1 MATKT
6 TKAAAGTVAT
16 ATSTVVVPNE
26 VNPEDI
32 ERHYTFR
39 NVAKFRKVSYEQYA
53 KDMRECGFYLP
64 DNEMKEAYDAIKIP
78 VRATQGSAGYDF
90 FSPIP
95 FALRNMTVAPRGITF
110 PTGIQCELAP
120 GFCLFML
127 PKSGLGIRQY
137 SRLGN
142 CIGLIDRDY
151 IFSDNEGDIYVN
163 LRSDIPGNPP
173 VDIHVG
179 QAICQGIILP
189 FCVVDKDE
197 TTEKRNG
204 GLGSTGK

>member
-1 MATKT
+1 MATKS
-6 TKAAAGTVAT
+6 TKPAVAT
-16 ATSTVVVPNE
+16 VPNE
-26 VNPEDI
+26 VNPEELD
-32 ERHYTFR
+32 RHFTFR
-39 NVAKFRKVSYEQYA
+39 NVAKFRKVSYEQFA
-53 KDMRECGFYLP
+53 KDMRDCGFYLS
-64 DNEMKEAYDAIKIP
+64 DTDMKAAYDAIKIP

-120 GFCLFML
+120 GFCLFMI

-142 CIGLIDRDY
+142 CTGLIDRDY

-173 VDIHVG
+173 VEIHVG
-179 QAICQGIILP
+179 QAICQGVILP
-189 FCVVDKDE
+189 FGTTDDDE

>member
-1 MATKT
+1 MAAKSTKP
-6 TKAAAGTVAT
+6 AVAT
-16 ATSTVVVPNE
+16 VPNE
-26 VNPEDI
+26 VNPEEID
-32 ERHYTFR
+32 RYFTFR
-39 NVAKFRKVSYEQYA
+39 KVAKFRKVSFEQFKA
-53 KDMRECGFYLP
+53 DMISCGFNLP
-64 DNEMKEAYDAIKIP
+64 DTDMKAAYDAIKLP
-78 VRATQGSAGYDF
+78 TRATEGSAGYDF

-95 FALRNMTVAPRGITF
+95 FSLRNMTVAPRGITF
-110 PTGIQCELAP
+110 PTGVQCELHP
-120 GFCLFML
+120 DFCLFMI

-142 CIGLIDRDY
+142 CTGLIDRDY
-151 IFSDNEGDIYVN
+151 IFSDNEGDIFVN

-179 QAICQGIILP
+179 QAVCQGVILP
-189 FCVVDKDE
+189 FGTTDDDE

>member
-53 KDMRECGFYLP
+53 RDMRSCGLNLP
-64 DNEMKEAYDAIKIP
+64 DSEMKAAYNAIKLP
-78 VRATQGSAGYDF
+78 VRATEGSAGYDF
-90 FSPIP
+90 FSPLP
-95 FALRNMTVAPRGITF
+95 FFLSNMNVQPSGFTF

-120 GFCLFML
+120 GYFLMIV
-127 PKSGLGIRQY
+127 PRSGLGIKQY

-142 CIGLIDRDY
+142 SVGIIDRDY
-151 IFSDNEGDIYVN
+151 IFSDNEGDIFVN
-163 LRSDIPGNPP
+163 MRSDIPGNPP
-173 VDIHVG
+173 YYIHVG

-189 FCVVDKDE
+189 FCVVDKDHIIFP
-197 TTEKRNG
+197 
-204 GLGSTGK
+204 

>member
-1 MATKT
+1 MAAKSTKP
-6 TKAAAGTVAT
+6 AVAT
-16 ATSTVVVPNE
+16 VPNE
-26 VNPEDI
+26 VNPEEID
-32 ERHYTFR
+32 RYFTFR
-39 NVAKFRKVSYEQYA
+39 KVAKFRKVSFEQFKA
-53 KDMRECGFYLP
+53 DMISCGFNLP
-64 DNEMKEAYDAIKIP
+64 DTDMKAAYDAIKLP
-78 VRATQGSAGYDF
+78 TRATEGSAGYDF

-95 FALRNMTVAPRGITF
+95 FSLRNMTVAPRGITF
-110 PTGIQCELAP
+110 PTGIQCELHP
-120 GFCLFML
+120 DFCLFMI
-127 PKSGLGIRQY
+127 PKSGLGIREY

-142 CIGLIDRDY
+142 CTGLIDRDY

-179 QAICQGIILP
+179 QAVCQGVILP
-189 FCVVDKDE
+189 FGTTDDDE